1 LENKE
6 FVEIVQKSLTQVIS
20 LLFRNDV
27 PFTILTNVSRVEFE
41 PPLPEQIRGKFQPI
55 TLFALEGYTLS
66 SVKIAEGVL
75 SFEAGFGEDNFASFV
90 SIPLG
95 AVLQVAIGDRPIF
108 LNMSVED
115 GEESET
121 KIKPKAERENNSKR
135 SMDALLSNPEN
146 ENLFKK

>member
-1 LENKE
+1 
-6 FVEIVQKSLTQVIS
+6 
-20 LLFRNDV
+20 
-27 PFTILTNVSRVEFE
+27 
-41 PPLPEQIRGKFQPI
+41 
-55 TLFALEGYTLS
+55 
-66 SVKIAEGVL
+66 
-75 SFEAGFGEDNFASFV
+75 
-90 SIPLG
+90 
-95 AVLQVAIGDRPIF
+95 VAIGDRPIF